1 MIPSKIRLAYLL
13 PLFAIQCVSAQN
25 IPVGYNT
32 SRLFDFNDPKCIL
45 NREKTV
51 GAEVVTRLSAVV
63 AYDYHDIS
71 AFGRAD
77 TVVITYTY
85 DIHTTAER
93 PYDTKRECW
102 IADAEFVRQGD
113 GRYRIRESRRKREG
127 AYEDEI
133 LLPPGRPAADAGIIG
148 YSDNQGLYAMR
159 ALELLRQQLS
169 TTGEQ
174 RKPVTPDDIIGSW
187 GYDWNQGGG
196 IQQET
201 LAPLF
206 KGTQWYTMDSVDWL
220 DLYYILY
227 TYRKPSPKYWESV
240 EIGTEPG
247 LDADQVW
254 GWQWANLIFHPDG
267 VFNYIE
273 PVWYPEYENDFSRGS
288 TITYVGKWEIS
299 DNFIV
304 LYARKTGAQPA
315 PGEHLVEEGEPT
327 DKIVIEYLDDN
338 PVQWAAEEGLR
349 SFTLISRGYER
360 MGHTPR

>member
-13 PLFAIQCVSAQN
+13 PLFAIQSVSAQN

-32 SRLFDFNDPKCIL
+32 SRLFDVNDPKCIL
-45 NREKTV
+45 NREKAA

-63 AYDYHDIS
+63 AYDYRSVS
-71 AFGRAD
+71 AFGRTD

-85 DIHTTAER
+85 DIYTQAER
-93 PYDTKRECW
+93 PYDSKQEYW
-102 IADAEFVRQGD
+102 IADTEFVRQGD

-127 AYEDEI
+127 SYEVENH
-133 LLPPGRPAADAGIIG
+133 LPPGRPAADAEIIG
-148 YSDNQGLYAMR
+148 YSDNQALYAVR
-159 ALELLRQQLS
+159 ALELFRQQLS
-169 TTGEQ
+169 TTKGQ
-174 RKPVTPDDIIGSW
+174 SRPVTPDDIIGSW
-187 GYDWNQGGG
+187 AYEWNQGGD

-206 KGTQWYTMDSVDWL
+206 DGTQWYAMDSADWL
-220 DLYYILY
+220 ELYYFLY

-240 EIGTEPG
+240 EIESEPG
-247 LDADQVW
+247 LDANQVW
-254 GWQWANLIFHPDG
+254 GWQWANLIFYPNG
-267 VFNYIE
+267 VFHYIE

-304 LYARKTGAQPA
+304 LYVSKTDARPA
-315 PGEHLVEEGEPT
+315 PGEHLVLEGEPT

-360 MGHTPR
+360 IGHTPQ